1 MADTVQVRHGNKYL
15 DIPAD
20 AVDRYI
26 AKGYDVVDASGKVI
40 VKSIPN
46 DYNALRAEYEKALE
60 TIKSLEAEIAK
71 LKEDKKVVKPIV
83 KEEPK
88 EEEIATP
95 VEEPVITRKRS
106 KKN

>member
-1 MADTVQVRHGNKYL
+1 MADTVQVRSGNKYL

-20 AVDRYI
+20 AVDRYV
-26 AKGYDVVDASGKVI
+26 AKGYDVVDASGKVV

-46 DYNALRAEYEKALE
+46 EYNVLRAEYEKALE
-60 TIKSLEAEIAK
+60 TIKTLEAEIAN
-71 LKEDKKVVKPIV
+71 LKADKKVVKPVV

-88 EEEIATP
+88 EEIATP
-95 VEEPVITRKRS
+95 VEEPVTTRKRS